1 MDMQPGQNTA
11 LSGGPINISIA
22 VQNSVSSLELDASAF
37 MLTEAGKV
45 TDDAGMVFY
54 GQPKSKD
61 GSVSVDGSG
70 KGFVIDLSR
79 VPPNITRIAITLT
92 IDQGQKRGQRFG
104 MVNSV
109 VVSVEGGGEPLRF
122 APSVQQMTETALIL
136 GEVYQRNGQWKFR
149 AVGQGFIGGL
159 GPLARHFGVDISDDP
174 DAGASAPAAAPTPPR
189 AAAPP
194 TPTPTATPAAAPAVS
209 LAKITLEKK
218 KPVSLQKEGGRFG
231 EIVVNL
237 NWSRPAKASGLGSL
251 FKGNKGVDLDIGC
264 MLEHRNG
271 LKGVVQALGNTFG
284 ALREPPFVQLM
295 GDDRTGDSTAGEFL
309 HINGDQWSE
318 FKRVLIFAFIYEGA
332 PNWAAANGVVSI
344 KMPGQPELEARLDS
358 HESGKAMCA
367 IAMLENEGNT
377 IRASK
382 LIEYFSDHEQ
392 MDRAYGFGFRWRAG
406 SK

>member
-11 LSGGPINISIA
+11 LGGGAIHVTID
-22 VQNSVSSLELDASAF
+22 VQNSVSTLELDASAF

-45 TDDAGMVFY
+45 TDDSGMVFY

-70 KGFVIDLSR
+70 KGFNIDVSR
-79 VPPNITRIAITLT
+79 VPANITRIAITLT
-92 IDQGQKRGQRFG
+92 IDQGMKRGQRFG
-104 MVNSV
+104 MLTSVAVNV
-109 VVSVEGGGEPLRF
+109 TGGSEPLRF
-122 APSVQQMTETALIL
+122 TPVVQQMSETALIL
-136 GEVYQRNGQWKFR
+136 GEVYQKNGQWKFR
-149 AVGQGFIGGL
+149 AVGQGFNGGL

-174 DAGASAPAAAPTPPR
+174 DAGAAPAPAPAAAPSPPP

-194 TPTPTATPAAAPAVS
+194 PAPAAAASTVN

-218 KPVSLQKEGGRFG
+218 KPVSLQKAGGRFG

-237 NWSRPAKASGLGSL
+237 NWSRPAKSTGFGSM
-251 FKGNKGVDLDIGC
+251 FKSNKGVDLDIGC
-264 MLEHRNG
+264 MLEHRDG

-284 ALREPPFVQLM
+284 SLREPPFVQLM
-295 GDDRTGDSTAGEFL
+295 GDDRTGESTAGEFL
-309 HINGDQWSE
+309 HINGDQWSV
-318 FKRVLIFAFIYEGA
+318 FKRVLIFAFIYEGV
-332 PNWAAANGVVSI
+332 PNWAAANGVVTI

-358 HESGKAMCA
+358 HEGGKAMCA
-367 IAMLENEGNT
+367 IAMLENDGNS

-392 MDRAYGFGFRWRAG
+392 MDRHYGFGFRWKAG